1 VTLVVER
8 PAGVGE
14 FLARTREWLAGRE
27 AENNLIFGLCD
38 VISRQPHEYPQCLF
52 VVATD
57 AAGGA
62 PVAAALQTP
71 PHNLVLSTMS
81 PGDAAQLAA
90 ALGAGAAS
98 LPGVLGPADVAR
110 AFVDA
115 CTTQTGRRAR
125 LAVRERIFR
134 ADRVIVP
141 APARGSWRLAEERDR
156 ATLTA
161 WADAFRDEAM
171 AESPVK
177 EDGAVTAD
185 RWLRRADRTIYLW
198 DGEAGEP
205 VALAA
210 AGGLTPRGIRIGP
223 VYTPPAHRRRG
234 YASNLVAAVTQAQFD
249 DGRTFCFLFTNL
261 ANPTSNKIYQ
271 AIGYQPVIDMDQWQF
286 GVTSS
291 QTPRTPPGARRQDR
305 W

>member
-1 VTLVVER
+1 MIFSVER

-14 FLARTREWLAGRE
+14 FLARTREWLAARE

-38 VISRQPHEYPQCLF
+38 VISRHPEEYPECLF

-57 AAGGA
+57 AAGA

-81 PGDAAQLAA
+81 VTTAAQLAA
-90 ALGAGAAS
+90 ALGTGAAS

-110 AFVDA
+110 SFVDM
-115 CTTQTGRRAR
+115 CTTQSGRRAR
-125 LAVRERIFR
+125 VAVRERIFR
-134 ADRVIVP
+134 ADRVIAP
-141 APARGSWRLAEERDR
+141 APARGSWRLAGEHDR

-177 EDGAVTAD
+177 EDGALIAD
-185 RWLRRADRTIYLW
+185 RWLRRTDRTMHLW
-198 DGEAGEP
+198 ADETGEP
-205 VALAA
+205 VALAG
-210 AGGLTPRGIRIGP
+210 AGGRTPRGIRIGP
-223 VYTPPAHRRRG
+223 VYTPPAHRCRG
-234 YASNLVAAVTQAQFD
+234 YASNLVAAVTQRQFD
-249 DGRTFCFLFTNL
+249 DGRAFCFLFTNL

-286 GVTSS
+286 A
-291 QTPRTPPGARRQDR
+291 P
-305 W
+305 